1 MDSLD
6 GLSHSV
12 IIEEAI
18 GSVEQEVSQHNSI
31 NYEHLEDSI
40 VTDDKLLMDHE
51 LVVGSDASIHNSEG
65 ILDTI
70 IMNPDEEISLDGS
83 LPLALPETEDSS
95 PSTKK
100 IKGSKKWRRKFG
112 VNDGKGSEAGKTST
126 VRSWQQKR
134 VQIKTLEGAFSV
146 TMWASGREC
155 FIVLLTDTMF

>member
-1 MDSLD
+1 MDSFD

-18 GSVEQEVSQHNSI
+18 GSVEKEVSDQTSV
-31 NYEHLEDSI
+31 NYDQLGEGLL
-40 VTDDKLLMDHE
+40 TDDKLLTDHE
-51 LVVGSDASIHNSEG
+51 LVVGNDANINHTDG

-70 IMNPDEEISLDGS
+70 IMNPDEDLSLDGS
-83 LPLALPETEDSS
+83 IPVPAPETEDFS

-100 IKGSKKWRRKFG
+100 VKGSKKWRRKFG
-112 VNDGKGSEAGKTST
+112 TGASIGDGKGSDMGKVAN

-146 TMWASGREC
+146 TMWASG
-155 FIVLLTDTMF
+155 I